1 MVKKKLR
8 QQWSENIYKLLL
20 RTAFVILGIIGAVQ
34 VSLHGTGTRSTH
46 TARGWKGIAVSM
58 LRKLE
63 DQGYEEQVKW
73 FCVFLFAAVAVY
85 ALIWDIKCIF
95 HIVPRLSKLGRS
107 IRKQASRGETFHEL
121 CSQIDRDMEGGY
133 KEFGA
138 GVYISSSWIL
148 EDEVMRLK
156 RIKKVTQIT
165 GFGKNGLLLEDIDG
179 NQMKLDFIFEKPT
192 REALDYLQAH
202 LPFVEI
208 VADGKS
214 KEDRAGEEKRKMG
227 EKYLMSW
234 QVPKTE
240 QEVKQYAQSAAE
252 GDADAQRE
260 YGKCLLFGKGIE
272 VDEEEAF
279 LWLERA
285 AAQSDEIAKMYVGH
299 CKLYGIGT
307 KKEEADGY
315 VMLDNALNYNYPEE
329 SSSQPLADY
338 SQFSEEDLCQL
349 FWDLGDA
356 LEKSLGVYQN
366 YRVAVYYF
374 DMLNDWGHPEGG
386 ERKSHYK
393 KNFLGKW
400 KKID

>member
-1 MVKKKLR
+1 MVKNKFR
-8 QQWSENIYKLLL
+8 QQWGENIYKFLL
-20 RTAFVILGIIGAVQ
+20 RVAVVILGVIGAVQ
-34 VSLHGTGTRSTH
+34 VALHGTGTRSAH
-46 TARGWKGIAVSM
+46 TSRGLKGAAVSL
-58 LRKLE
+58 LRQAE
-63 DQGYEEQVKW
+63 DLGYEEQVKW
-73 FCVFLFAAVAVY
+73 FCVFLFAGMAVY
-85 ALIWDIKCIF
+85 ALAWIIRSIP
-95 HIVPRLSKLGRS
+95 HILPRMSKLGRS
-107 IRKQASRGETFHEL
+107 IQKQASRGENFREL

-148 EDEVMRLK
+148 EEEAMRLK
-156 RIKKVTQIT
+156 RIKKITQIT
-165 GFGKNGLLLEDIDG
+165 GFAKNGLLLEDIDG
-179 NQMKLDFIFEKPT
+179 NQMKVDFIFEQPT
-192 REALDYLQAH
+192 REAFAYLQVR
-202 LPFVEI
+202 LPLVEFI
-208 VADGKS
+208 ADGGS
-214 KEDRAGEEKRKMG
+214 KGSSPGEEKGKMRAR
-227 EKYLMSW
+227 YLASW

-240 QEVKQYAQSAAE
+240 QEVEEYAQSAAE
-252 GDADAQRE
+252 GNVAAQRE

-272 VDEEEAF
+272 INEKEAF
-279 LWLERA
+279 LWLEKA

-307 KKEEADGY
+307 KKEEEEGY
-315 VMLDNALNYNYPEE
+315 TMLDNALNYNYPEE

-356 LEKSLGVYQN
+356 LENSLGVSQN

-393 KNFLGKW
+393 KNLLGKW
-400 KKID
+400 KKI